1 MMTKFRN
8 LLGIAALAF
17 GLAACADRTQQAVVQ
32 PAPTT
37 PPVAAPAPPAAPA
50 VVDLVGAR
58 AVPGARQLTAR
69 GYRLA
74 RVRGLTR
81 FYWHAEAS
89 TCVRTTVANGRFR
102 VVEQVPP
109 AACGR

>member
-1 MMTKFRN
+1 MMSFRN
-8 LLGIAALAF
+8 LLGATALAF
-17 GLAACADRTQQAVVQ
+17 GLAACADSPPPVV
-32 PAPTT
+32 APTP
-37 PPVAAPAPPAAPA
+37 PPVAAPAPPQAPA
-50 VVDLVGAR
+50 VADLVGAR

-74 RVRGLTR
+74 RVRGMTR
-81 FYWHAEAS
+81 FYWHAAAS
-89 TCVRTTVANGRFR
+89 TCVRTTVARGRFS